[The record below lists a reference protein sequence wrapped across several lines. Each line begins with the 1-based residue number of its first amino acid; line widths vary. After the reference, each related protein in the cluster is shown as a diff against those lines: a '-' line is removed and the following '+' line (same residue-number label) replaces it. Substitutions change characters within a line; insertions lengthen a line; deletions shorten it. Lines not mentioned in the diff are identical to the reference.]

1 MNNQFEIFLLITS
14 VIFAFFP
21 FAWDYIMN
29 NGIEIFDIIWS
40 GCFLFVFPTLI
51 IFFLF
56 SSSATT
62 TSKDVALAQSVDTLA
77 CVSRDD
83 GMVTYVD
90 DSGKEVTLEL
100 TKNTEVYHKEG
111 TKNEIKYVQNDYYT
125 IIGHKTGSEITKVT
139 IYKKV
144 SE

>member
-1 MNNQFEIFLLITS
+1 MNNHFEIFLLITS
-14 VIFAFFP
+14 AVFAFFP
-21 FAWDYIMN
+21 FACDYIMN

-51 IFFLF
+51 ILFLF
-56 SSSATT
+56 SSLATT
-62 TSKDVALAQSVDTLA
+62 TSKEFALAQPVDTLA
-77 CVSRDD
+77 CVSHDD

-100 TKNTEVYHKEG
+100 NKNTEVYHKEG

>member
-1 MNNQFEIFLLITS
+1 MDNFREIFLLICS
-14 VIFAFFP
+14 LIFAFLP
-21 FAWDYIMN
+21 FIYDYIN
-29 NGIEIFDIIWS
+29 DYEIEIPDIIW
-40 GCFLFVFPTLI
+40 GICFLFVCPTLI
-51 IFFLF
+51 ILFLF

-62 TSKDVALAQSVDTLA
+62 TSKEVALAQPVDTLA

-100 TKNTEVYHKEG
+100 NKNTEVYHKEG
-111 TKNEIKYVQNDYYT
+111 TKNKIKYVQNDYYT
-125 IIGHKTGSEITKVT
+125 IIGHKTGSEIAKVT